1 MVESKNLTT
10 TKHKLTAA
18 QVEVDWAGGVSKFE
32 VLRERAK
39 KLGSRLRKIGSRG
52 YELDSARCATLWVVE
67 WQLDFQEGAR
77 PMQAYRAGNFLFG
90 RRVLTN
96 FKTVAERYRREGIPP
111 KLPGYEWFDRHGRVH
126 RAKTKAA
133 AAKKRAKAR
142 TYEERKKRAKPI
154 CNDCGV
160 NALKIG
166 EYYML
171 KGELW
176 EKKLKLGWDDNLCIG
191 CLEARLGRKVTI
203 GDMAH
208 LPAYSW
214 MYPQSDR
221 LTARIGP
228 RVS

>member
-1 MVESKNLTT
+1 
-10 TKHKLTAA
+10 
-18 QVEVDWAGGVSKFE
+18 
-32 VLRERAK
+32 
-39 KLGSRLRKIGSRG
+39 
-52 YELDSARCATLWVVE
+52 
-67 WQLDFQEGAR
+67 
-77 PMQAYRAGNFLFG
+77 MQ
-90 RRVLTN
+90 TN
-96 FKTVAERYRREGIPP
+96 FETVAERYRREGIPP

-142 TYEERKKRAKPI
+142 TNEERKDIAKPI

-160 NALKIG
+160 NVLKIG

-171 KGELW
+171 KDELW
-176 EKKLKLGWDDNLCIG
+176 EKKLKLGWDDNLCIA

-203 GDMAH
+203 ADMAF